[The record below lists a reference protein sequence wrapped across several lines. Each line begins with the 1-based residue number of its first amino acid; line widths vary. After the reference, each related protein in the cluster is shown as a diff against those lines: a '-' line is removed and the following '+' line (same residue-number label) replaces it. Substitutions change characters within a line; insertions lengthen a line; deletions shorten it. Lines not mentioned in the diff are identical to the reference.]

1 MPDLPQLL
9 TCLAALPRS
18 VPGLGFMAMGVAP
31 AAGRL
36 ALRGGRP
43 QAQQPA

>member
-1 MPDLPQLL
+1 MPDLPK
-9 TCLAALPRS
+9 LPTWPAILPWS

-43 QAQQPA
+43 PTQQPA

>member
-1 MPDLPQLL
+1 MPDLPQLP
-9 TCLAALPRS
+9 TWPATLPRS

-43 QAQQPA
+43 PAQQPA